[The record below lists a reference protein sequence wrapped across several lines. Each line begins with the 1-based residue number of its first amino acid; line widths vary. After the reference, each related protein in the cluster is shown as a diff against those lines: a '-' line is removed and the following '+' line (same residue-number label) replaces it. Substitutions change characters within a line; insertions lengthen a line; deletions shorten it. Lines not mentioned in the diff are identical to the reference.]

1 MSNEFDSE
9 LRRTQAFGF
18 AHLGAI
24 DSPLDSHAGIDS
36 HHGWFD
42 PQSDRFD
49 PFGDVDPQLVF
60 DCNAM
65 LARLYSFLDGEL
77 NDARRDKIQRHL
89 DDCTSCF
96 SKFDFE
102 AELRLVIAKRVATRV
117 PESLVQR
124 IRISIC
130 QLADEN

>member
-1 MSNEFDSE
+1 MSNEFDSDH
-9 LRRTQAFGF
+9 LAAAGF
-18 AHLGAI
+18 
-24 DSPLDSHAGIDS
+24 SYSQVS
-36 HHGWFD
+36 
-42 PQSDRFD
+42 RFD
-49 PFGDVDPQLVF
+49 PFGDIDPALVS

-77 NDARRDKIQRHL
+77 NDDRRAKIQRHL
-89 DDCTSCF
+89 DDCPSCF

-102 AELRLVIAKRVATRV
+102 AELRIVIAKRVVCRV

-130 QLADEN
+130 TPTDDDEGAS